1 MSANTGERQFKLI
14 SELLLSTWISFI
26 SNFHQYQW
34 DSERDLSRR
43 EGLGREGWENSL
55 LFQQT
60 RNCGSK
66 LIWANFPLKQS
77 QNLLKLSNVL
87 SQIFWTNEF
96 LWIAIHFWFS
106 NLNELYSNKRS
117 KLKWKLPKF
126 KKINCSGLIDSIS
139 DRKPPHA
146 LGTHCALRLRQ
157 QGSPELHFTFF

>member
-34 DSERDLSRR
+34 DSEWDLSRR
-43 EGLGREGWENSL
+43 EGLGRVGWENSL

-77 QNLLKLSNVL
+77 QNLLKLSKCPFPNILNKWVPL
-87 SQIFWTNEF
+87 NCHLLLVFKFKWTYIQIKGQSWNENF
-96 LWIAIHFWFS
+96 PNLRKWIA
-106 NLNELYSNKRS
+106 
-117 KLKWKLPKF
+117 
-126 KKINCSGLIDSIS
+126 LIS
-139 DRKPPHA
+139 
-146 LGTHCALRLRQ
+146 
-157 QGSPELHFTFF
+157 